1 MWTDIRNSLALLPPG
16 ARWRWA
22 LLVPVTLLAAT
33 VEAFGAAAVFGLIRI
48 IGEPAQA
55 ATLPVAS
62 WVTAR
67 LPWRDPRA
75 IVFTFTVLVMVFYIA
90 RNVVLS
96 GAVWV
101 QERAMDVTVTALSRR
116 MLAGYL
122 AAPWAFHFGR
132 NSSTLIRRTI
142 DSVEVVFRQVLGSLV
157 NIASEALVVAG
168 IVAILAA
175 TAPVVTLVAV
185 VVSAVLLAAPLV
197 LTRRVFARWGAEV
210 QALDDTT
217 LQTLQQS
224 LGALKEVKL
233 AGRERFFQDQ
243 FTGQQAALT
252 RLRSRY
258 ATLSATLRM
267 MTEAVFVCALLLVSL
282 LVTLRRGT
290 GQEIVPLLGLYA
302 YAGFRVIPSAN
313 RLMLNVA
320 NLRFGRAF
328 IRDLY
333 DDVRAFAT
341 HAAALP
347 ADGGADLPFT
357 RSVALAHVSYTYDA
371 DRERVLTDIDVTIDK
386 GEAVGIVGP
395 SGAGKS
401 TLIDLLLGL
410 LEPTSGRVTVDGRDI
425 RSGIRSWQRR
435 IGYVPQ
441 SPYLMDDSLRRNVA
455 FGVGDDE
462 IDERRVDAALRLA
475 QLAEFAAGLPEKLD
489 TVVGERGVRLSGGQR
504 QRVAI
509 ARALYHEPE
518 VLVFDEATAA
528 LDNQTE
534 RDLIAALESLRGRKT
549 LIVIAHRLTTVRR
562 CDRLVFLR
570 DGRVAAVGSFD
581 QLLATNP
588 EFRAMATTV

>member
-1 MWTDIRNSLALLPPG
+1 MWTDIRNCLALLPPG
-16 ARWRWA
+16 ARWRWG
-22 LLVPVTLLAAT
+22 LLVPVTLLAAA
-33 VEAFGAAAVFGLIRI
+33 VEAFGAAAVFGLIKI
-48 IGEPAQA
+48 IGDPAQA
-55 ATLPVAS
+55 TSLPIAS
-62 WVTAR
+62 WITAR
-67 LPWRDPRA
+67 LPWRDPGA

-90 RNVVLS
+90 RNVLLS
-96 GAVWV
+96 GAVYV
-101 QERAMDVTVTALSRR
+101 QEHAMDVTVSALSRR

-132 NSSTLIRRTI
+132 NSSTLIRRTM

-157 NIASEALVVAG
+157 HIVSEALVVAG
-168 IVAILAA
+168 IVAILAT
-175 TAPVVTLVAV
+175 TAPLVTLVAV
-185 VVSAVLLAAPLV
+185 VVSGVLLAVPLV
-197 LTRRVFARWGAEV
+197 LTRRVFARWGAEA
-210 QALDDTT
+210 QALDETS
-217 LQTLQQS
+217 LQILQQS

-233 AGRERFFQDQ
+233 AGRERFFQDR
-243 FTGQQAALT
+243 FAGHLTALM
-252 RLRSRY
+252 RIRSRY
-258 ATLSATLRM
+258 AVLSTTLRM

-282 LVTLRRGT
+282 LVTVRRGT

-302 YAGFRVIPSAN
+302 YAGFRVIPSTN
-313 RLMLNVA
+313 RILLNVA
-320 NLRFGRAF
+320 NLRYGRAF

-333 DDVRAFAT
+333 DDARAFAT

-347 ADGGADLPFT
+347 ADGADLPFT
-357 RSVALAHVSYTYDA
+357 RSVALEHVSYMYDA
-371 DRERVLTDIDVTIDK
+371 DRERVLTDIDLAIDK
-386 GEAVGIVGP
+386 GESVGIVGP

-425 RSGIRSWQRR
+425 RDGLRSWQRR
-435 IGYVPQ
+435 VGYVPQ
-441 SPYLMDDSLRRNVA
+441 TPYLMDDSLRRNVA
-455 FGVGDDE
+455 FGLSDHE
-462 IDERRVDAALRLA
+462 IDERRVDMALRLA

-534 RDLIAALESLRGRKT
+534 RDLIAALDSLRGRKT
-549 LIVIAHRLTTVRR
+549 LVVIAHRLTTVRR

-570 DGRVAAVGSFD
+570 DGHVAAIGSFD
-581 QLLATNP
+581 DLLATNA
-588 EFRAMATTV
+588 EFRAMATAV